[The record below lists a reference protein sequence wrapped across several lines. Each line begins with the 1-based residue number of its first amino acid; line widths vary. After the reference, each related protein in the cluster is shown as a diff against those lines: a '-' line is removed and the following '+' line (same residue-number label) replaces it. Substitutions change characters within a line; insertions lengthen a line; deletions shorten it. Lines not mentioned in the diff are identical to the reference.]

1 MNALNMLWSARN
13 EEILLR
19 RRQSYVHRRFMKT
32 INEMPDALFIQ
43 QFRLNKATF
52 KALVNEIRRKTFSKG
67 LMRFL
72 WK

>member
-32 INEMPDALFIQ
+32 INEMSG
-43 QFRLNKATF
+43 
-52 KALVNEIRRKTFSKG
+52 LVYTAIPSKQSHI
-67 LMRFL
+67 
-72 WK
+72 